1 MKRILAHKII
11 YADKEYRMAIATI
24 TDSGEV
30 VIESFEKEI
39 PSTVFIS
46 GTVLLQSVDGRI
58 EIINLPI

>member
-11 YADKEYRMAIATI
+11 YADKEYRMAVATI

-30 VIESFEKEI
+30 IINSFEKEI

-46 GTVLLQSVDGRI
+46 GTVRLQPIDGRI

>member
-11 YADKEYRMAIATI
+11 YADKEYRMAVATI
-24 TDSGEV
+24 TASGEV
-30 VIESFEKEI
+30 IINSFEKEI

-46 GTVLLQSVDGRI
+46 GTVLLQPIDGRI

>member
-11 YADKEYRMAIATI
+11 YADKEYHMAVATI

-30 VIESFEKEI
+30 IIEAFEKEI
-39 PSTVFIS
+39 PATVFIS
-46 GTVLLQSVDGRI
+46 GTVLLQPVDGRI